1 MSSSY
6 LPTPTTKDLSILEPE
21 FRDFIGNFPDTT
33 ETAETGDVVVNFMRS
48 IPPRPHND
56 PRVIKQDIQVSSP
69 NAPSTQPPVN
79 VRVYSPKD
87 VDPARPLP
95 VLLWM
100 HHGGFFSAGPL
111 RLDPFCSAIAAEAN
125 IIMIA
130 PAYRQTPEHPFPAPF
145 DDCYEVLRWITTS
158 PETSRYA
165 IDSTKFAVGGTSV
178 GGTVAIGLALKL
190 REETGSTKA
199 ISLLL
204 LDDTSFT
211 DKPNTY
217 STFHNPINKI
227 WNANVTRYAWQFYL
241 PNGSDALDPVT
252 RSYVVPA
259 LATDLTGLPQTMM
272 MCAQWDDLTDD
283 AIAFASRL
291 LQAGIPTEIHTY
303 RGTFHVSDK
312 FLHNAKMS
320 IRKRQNMVDA
330 LEAAF
335 A

>member
-1 MSSSY
+1 M
-6 LPTPTTKDLSILEPE
+6 
-21 FRDFIGNFPDTT
+21 
-33 ETAETGDVVVNFMRS
+33 
-48 IPPRPHND
+48 
-56 PRVIKQDIQVSSP
+56 
-69 NAPSTQPPVN
+69 
-79 VRVYSPKD
+79 
-87 VDPARPLP
+87 
-95 VLLWM
+95 
-100 HHGGFFSAGPL
+100 
-111 RLDPFCSAIAAEAN
+111 
-125 IIMIA
+125 
-130 PAYRQTPEHPFPAPF
+130 
-145 DDCYEVLRWITTS
+145 LRWITTS
-158 PETSRYA
+158 PETSHYA

-291 LQAGIPTEIHTY
+291 LQAGIPTEIH
-303 RGTFHVSDK
+303 VS
-312 FLHNAKMS
+312 LILRA
-320 IRKRQNMVDA
+320 RRLQ
-330 LEAAF
+330 AADLTCSLRVCKTDVPGHLPRIGQVLT
-335 A
+335 